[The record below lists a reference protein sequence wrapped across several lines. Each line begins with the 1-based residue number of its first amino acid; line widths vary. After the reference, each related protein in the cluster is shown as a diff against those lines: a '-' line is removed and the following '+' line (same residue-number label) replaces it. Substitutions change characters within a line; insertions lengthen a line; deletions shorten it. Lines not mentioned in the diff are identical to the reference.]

1 MARWLDRLLGR
12 VPKALDWDQL
22 ELGVFEVEGVVR
34 ALEVIEDPIGGTRCV
49 ALEYRAW
56 PPSTTVGVD
65 GAAVV
70 GDRAFQVA
78 ATQAVEFTLEAL
90 GRSVLIRPQS
100 GEDVAAMHQAL
111 EAQYGFNLRTQVH
124 CICPGDEVIVRGK
137 VVHVTPPGGSPHR
150 SDPHCAVIEA
160 LQMRLRGAT

>member
-12 VPKALDWDQL
+12 VPKVVDWDQL
-22 ELGVFEVEGVVR
+22 ELGVCELEGVVR
-34 ALEVIEDPIGGTRCV
+34 ALEVIVDPVDGTRCV
-49 ALEYRAW
+49 ALDYRAW

-78 ATQAVEFTLEAL
+78 AAQTVEFMLEAS
-90 GRSVLIRPQS
+90 GRSVLVRPQP
-100 GEDVAAMHQAL
+100 GEDVAAIHRAL
-111 EAQYGFNLRTQVH
+111 EAQYGFNLRTEVQCVS
-124 CICPGDEVIVRGK
+124 PGDHVVVRGK

-150 SDPHCAVIEA
+150 ADPHRAVVEA
-160 LQMRLRGAT
+160 QQIRLR